1 MLFLIIFSIKF
12 FLARFGYLNVKSLA
26 IKLSEIELI
35 TVNENDQLLEAIK
48 KLKKYNIGAIAII
61 NSNNKLTGII
71 SERDIVKELAKN
83 EYMDYSILFV
93 HQLMTKKVI
102 CCESDVLSDKLMELM
117 TKNKVRHIPIVDNS
131 NYPIG
136 IVSIGDVVNRL
147 IEKIEYE
154 NKMLKD
160 FVSG

>member
-1 MLFLIIFSIKF
+1 MS
-12 FLARFGYLNVKSLA
+12 KSLA
-26 IKLSEIELI
+26 IKLSERELI

-48 KLKKYNIGAIAII
+48 KLAKYNIGAIPVI
-61 NSNNKLTGII
+61 NSNKKLTGII

-83 EYMDYSILFV
+83 KDLDYSILFV

-102 CCESDVLSDKLMELM
+102 YCESDVLSDKLMELM
-117 TKNKVRHIPIVDNS
+117 TKNKVRHIPIVGNS
-131 NYPIG
+131 NHPIG

>member
-1 MLFLIIFSIKF
+1 MSKT
-12 FLARFGYLNVKSLA
+12 LA
-26 IKLSEIELI
+26 IKLSERELI
-35 TVNENDQLLEAIK
+35 TVDENDQLLEAIK
-48 KLKKYNIGAIAII
+48 KLAKYNIGAIPVI
-61 NSNNKLTGII
+61 NSNKKLTGII

-83 EYMDYSILFV
+83 EDMDYSILFV

-117 TKNKVRHIPIVDNS
+117 TKNKVRHIPIVDN
-131 NYPIG
+131 NNHPIG

>member
-1 MLFLIIFSIKF
+1 MS
-12 FLARFGYLNVKSLA
+12 KSLA
-26 IKLSEIELI
+26 IKLSERELI
-35 TVNENDQLLEAIK
+35 TVDENDQLLEAIK
-48 KLKKYNIGAIAII
+48 KLAKYSIGAIPVI
-61 NSNNKLTGII
+61 NSNKKLTGII
-71 SERDIVKELAKN
+71 SERDIVRELAKN
-83 EYMDYSILFV
+83 KDLDYSILFV
-93 HQLMTKKVI
+93 HQIMTKKVI

-117 TKNKVRHIPIVDNS
+117 TKNKVRHIPIIDNS
-131 NYPIG
+131 NHPIG

>member
-1 MLFLIIFSIKF
+1 M
-12 FLARFGYLNVKSLA
+12 
-26 IKLSEIELI
+26 
-35 TVNENDQLLEAIK
+35 LEAIK
-48 KLKKYNIGAIAII
+48 KLAKYNIGAIPVT
-61 NSNNKLTGII
+61 NSNKKLAGII
-71 SERDIVKELAKN
+71 SERDIVKELAKK
-83 EYMDYSILFV
+83 EDVDYSTLFV

-131 NYPIG
+131 NHPIG

>member
-1 MLFLIIFSIKF
+1 MS
-12 FLARFGYLNVKSLA
+12 KSLA
-26 IKLSEIELI
+26 IKLSERELI
-35 TVNENDQLLEAIK
+35 TVDENDQLLEAIK
-48 KLKKYNIGAIAII
+48 KLAKYNIGAIPVT
-61 NSNNKLTGII
+61 NSNKKLAGII
-71 SERDIVKELAKN
+71 SERDIVKELAKK
-83 EYMDYSILFV
+83 EDLDYSTLFV

-117 TKNKVRHIPIVDNS
+117 TKNKVRHIPIIDNS
-131 NYPIG
+131 NHPIG

>member
-1 MLFLIIFSIKF
+1 MS
-12 FLARFGYLNVKSLA
+12 KSLA
-26 IKLSEIELI
+26 IKLRERELI
-35 TVNENDQLLEAIK
+35 TVDENDQLLEAIK
-48 KLKKYNIGAIAII
+48 KLAKYNIGAIPVL
-61 NSNNKLTGII
+61 NSDKQLAGII

-83 EYMDYSILFV
+83 ENMDCSILFV
-93 HQLMTKKVI
+93 NQLMTKKVI
-102 CCESDVLSDKLMELM
+102 YCENDVLSDKLMELM
-117 TKNKVRHIPIVDNS
+117 TKNKVRHIPIVNKN

>member
-1 MLFLIIFSIKF
+1 MS
-12 FLARFGYLNVKSLA
+12 KSLA
-26 IKLSEIELI
+26 IKLSERELI
-35 TVNENDQLLEAIK
+35 TVDENDQLLEAIK
-48 KLKKYNIGAIAII
+48 KLAKYNIGAIPVT
-61 NSNNKLTGII
+61 NSNKKLTGII
-71 SERDIVKELAKN
+71 SERDIVKELAKK
-83 EYMDYSILFV
+83 EDLDYSTLFV

-131 NYPIG
+131 NHPIG

>member
-1 MLFLIIFSIKF
+1 MS
-12 FLARFGYLNVKSLA
+12 KSLA
-26 IKLSEIELI
+26 IKLSERELI
-35 TVNENDQLLEAIK
+35 TVDENDQLLEAIK
-48 KLKKYNIGAIAII
+48 KLAKYNIGAIPVT
-61 NSNNKLTGII
+61 NSNKKLAGII
-71 SERDIVKELAKN
+71 SERDIVKELAKK
-83 EYMDYSILFV
+83 EDLDYSTLFV

-131 NYPIG
+131 NHPIG

>member
-1 MLFLIIFSIKF
+1 MS
-12 FLARFGYLNVKSLA
+12 KSLA
-26 IKLSEIELI
+26 IKLSERELI

-48 KLKKYNIGAIAII
+48 KLAKYNIGAIPVI
-61 NSNNKLTGII
+61 NSNKKLIGII

-83 EYMDYSILFV
+83 ENMDYSILFV
-93 HQLMTKKVI
+93 HQIMTKKVI
-102 CCESDVLSDKLMELM
+102 YCESDVLSDKLMELM

-131 NYPIG
+131 NHPIG

-154 NKMLKD
+154 NKMLKE

>member
-1 MLFLIIFSIKF
+1 MS
-12 FLARFGYLNVKSLA
+12 KSLA
-26 IKLSEIELI
+26 IKLSERELI
-35 TVNENDQLLEAIK
+35 TVDENDQLLEAIK
-48 KLKKYNIGAIAII
+48 KLAKYNIGAIPVL
-61 NSNNKLTGII
+61 NSDKQLAGII

-83 EYMDYSILFV
+83 KNMDCSILFV
-93 HQLMTKKVI
+93 NQLMTKKVI
-102 CCESDVLSDKLMELM
+102 YCENDVLSDKLMELM
-117 TKNKVRHIPIVDNS
+117 TKNKVRHIPIVDN
-131 NYPIG
+131 NNHPIG

>member
-1 MLFLIIFSIKF
+1 MS
-12 FLARFGYLNVKSLA
+12 KSLA
-26 IKLSEIELI
+26 IKLSERELI
-35 TVNENDQLLEAIK
+35 TVDENDQLLEAIK
-48 KLKKYNIGAIAII
+48 KLAKYNIVAIPVL
-61 NSNNKLTGII
+61 NSDKQLAGII

-83 EYMDYSILFV
+83 EKMDCSILFV
-93 HQLMTKKVI
+93 NQLMTKKVI
-102 CCESDVLSDKLMELM
+102 YCENDVLSDKLMELM
-117 TKNKVRHIPIVDNS
+117 TKNKVRHIPIVNKN

>member
-1 MLFLIIFSIKF
+1 MS
-12 FLARFGYLNVKSLA
+12 KSLA
-26 IKLSEIELI
+26 IKLSERELI

-48 KLKKYNIGAIAII
+48 KLAKNSIGAIPVI
-61 NSNNKLTGII
+61 NSNKKLTGII

-83 EYMDYSILFV
+83 KDLDYSILFV

-131 NYPIG
+131 NHPIG

>member
-1 MLFLIIFSIKF
+1 MS
-12 FLARFGYLNVKSLA
+12 KSLA
-26 IKLSEIELI
+26 IKLSERELI
-35 TVNENDQLLEAIK
+35 TVDENDQLLEAIK
-48 KLKKYNIGAIAII
+48 KLAKYNIGAIPVTK
-61 NSNNKLTGII
+61 SNKKLAGII
-71 SERDIVKELAKN
+71 SERDIVKELAKK
-83 EYMDYSILFV
+83 EDLDYSTLFV

-131 NYPIG
+131 NHPIG

>member
-1 MLFLIIFSIKF
+1 MS
-12 FLARFGYLNVKSLA
+12 KSLA
-26 IKLSEIELI
+26 IKLSERELI

-48 KLKKYNIGAIAII
+48 KLAKYNIGAIPVI
-61 NSNNKLTGII
+61 NSNKKLTGII

-83 EYMDYSILFV
+83 EDMDYSILFV

-117 TKNKVRHIPIVDNS
+117 TKNKVRHIPIVDNI
-131 NYPIG
+131 NHPIG

>member
-1 MLFLIIFSIKF
+1 MS
-12 FLARFGYLNVKSLA
+12 KSLA
-26 IKLSEIELI
+26 IKLSERELI
-35 TVNENDQLLEAIK
+35 TVDENDQLLEAIK
-48 KLKKYNIGAIAII
+48 KLAKYSIGAIPVI

-71 SERDIVKELAKN
+71 SERDIVKELAKK
-83 EYMDYSILFV
+83 EDVDYSTLFV

-131 NYPIG
+131 NHPIG

>member
-1 MLFLIIFSIKF
+1 MS
-12 FLARFGYLNVKSLA
+12 KSLA
-26 IKLSEIELI
+26 IKLSERELI
-35 TVNENDQLLEAIK
+35 TVHENDKLLEAIK
-48 KLKKYNIGAIAII
+48 KLAKYSIGAIPVI
-61 NSNNKLTGII
+61 NSSKILTGII
-71 SERDIVKELAKN
+71 SERDIVKELAKK
-83 EYMDYSILFV
+83 EDLDYSTLFV

-117 TKNKVRHIPIVDNS
+117 TKNKVRHIPIVDNI
-131 NYPIG
+131 NHPIG

>member
-1 MLFLIIFSIKF
+1 MS
-12 FLARFGYLNVKSLA
+12 KSLA
-26 IKLSEIELI
+26 IKLSERELI
-35 TVNENDQLLEAIK
+35 TVDENDQLLEVIK
-48 KLKKYNIGAIAII
+48 KLAKYNIGAIPVT
-61 NSNNKLTGII
+61 NSNKKLAEII
-71 SERDIVKELAKN
+71 SERDIVKELAKK
-83 EYMDYSILFV
+83 EDLDYSTLFV

-131 NYPIG
+131 NHPIG

>member
-1 MLFLIIFSIKF
+1 MS
-12 FLARFGYLNVKSLA
+12 KSLA
-26 IKLSEIELI
+26 IKLSERELI

-48 KLKKYNIGAIAII
+48 KLAKNSIGAIPVI
-61 NSNNKLTGII
+61 NSNKKLTGII

-83 EYMDYSILFV
+83 ENMDYSILFV

-131 NYPIG
+131 NHPIG

>member
-1 MLFLIIFSIKF
+1 MS
-12 FLARFGYLNVKSLA
+12 KSLA
-26 IKLSEIELI
+26 IKLSERELI
-35 TVNENDQLLEAIK
+35 TVDENDQLLEAIK
-48 KLKKYNIGAIAII
+48 KLAKYNIGAIPVT
-61 NSNNKLTGII
+61 NSNKKLAGII
-71 SERDIVKELAKN
+71 SERDIVKELAKK
-83 EYMDYSILFV
+83 EGLDYSTLFV

-131 NYPIG
+131 NHPIG

>member
-1 MLFLIIFSIKF
+1 MS
-12 FLARFGYLNVKSLA
+12 KSLA
-26 IKLSEIELI
+26 IKLSERELI
-35 TVNENDQLLEAIK
+35 TVDENDQLFEAIK
-48 KLKKYNIGAIAII
+48 KLAKNSIGAIPVI
-61 NSNNKLTGII
+61 NSNKKLTGII
-71 SERDIVKELAKN
+71 SERDIVKEIAKN
-83 EYMDYSILFV
+83 EDLDFSILFV

-131 NYPIG
+131 NHPIG

>member
-1 MLFLIIFSIKF
+1 M
-12 FLARFGYLNVKSLA
+12 YKSLA
-26 IKLSEIELI
+26 IKLSERELI
-35 TVNENDQLLEAIK
+35 TVDENDQLLEAVK
-48 KLKKYNIGAIAII
+48 KLAKYNIGAIPVI
-61 NSNNKLTGII
+61 NSNKKLTGII

-83 EYMDYSILFV
+83 ENMDYSILFV
-93 HQLMTKKVI
+93 HQIMTKKVI
-102 CCESDVLSDKLMELM
+102 YCESDVLSDKLMELM

-131 NYPIG
+131 NHPIG

-154 NKMLKD
+154 NKMLRD

>member
-1 MLFLIIFSIKF
+1 MS
-12 FLARFGYLNVKSLA
+12 KSLA
-26 IKLSEIELI
+26 IKLSERELI
-35 TVNENDQLLEAIK
+35 TVDENDRLLEAIK
-48 KLKKYNIGAIAII
+48 KLAKYSIGAIPVI
-61 NSNNKLTGII
+61 NSNKILAGII
-71 SERDIVKELAKN
+71 SERDIVKELAKK
-83 EYMDYSILFV
+83 EDLDYSTLFV

-131 NYPIG
+131 NHPIG

>member
-1 MLFLIIFSIKF
+1 MSKN
-12 FLARFGYLNVKSLA
+12 LAT
-26 IKLSEIELI
+26 KLCERELV

-48 KLKKYNIGAIAII
+48 KLAKYNIGAIPVL
-61 NSNNKLTGII
+61 NSDKQLAGII

-83 EYMDYSILFV
+83 ENMDCSILFV
-93 HQLMTKKVI
+93 NQLMTKKVI
-102 CCESDVLSDKLMELM
+102 YCENDVLSDKLMELM
-117 TKNKVRHIPIVDNS
+117 TKNKVRHIPIVNKN

>member
-1 MLFLIIFSIKF
+1 MS
-12 FLARFGYLNVKSLA
+12 KSLA
-26 IKLSEIELI
+26 IKLSERELI
-35 TVNENDQLLEAIK
+35 TVNENDQLLVAIK
-48 KLKKYNIGAIAII
+48 KLAKYNIGAIPVV
-61 NSNNKLTGII
+61 NRDKKLTGII

-83 EYMDYSILFV
+83 EDMDYSILFV

-117 TKNKVRHIPIVDNS
+117 TKNKVRHIPIIDNS
-131 NYPIG
+131 NHPIG

>member
-1 MLFLIIFSIKF
+1 MS
-12 FLARFGYLNVKSLA
+12 KSLA
-26 IKLSEIELI
+26 IKLSERELI
-35 TVNENDQLLEAIK
+35 TVDENEQLLEAIK
-48 KLKKYNIGAIAII
+48 KLAKYNIGAIPVI
-61 NSNNKLTGII
+61 NSNKKLTGII

-83 EYMDYSILFV
+83 ENMDYSILFV

-117 TKNKVRHIPIVDNS
+117 TKNKVRHIPIVDN
-131 NYPIG
+131 NNHPIG

>member
-1 MLFLIIFSIKF
+1 MS
-12 FLARFGYLNVKSLA
+12 KSLA
-26 IKLSEIELI
+26 IKLSERELI

-48 KLKKYNIGAIAII
+48 KLAKYNIGAIPVT
-61 NSNNKLTGII
+61 NSNKKLAGII
-71 SERDIVKELAKN
+71 SERDIVKELAKK
-83 EYMDYSILFV
+83 EDLDYSTLFV

-131 NYPIG
+131 NHPIG

>member
-1 MLFLIIFSIKF
+1 MS
-12 FLARFGYLNVKSLA
+12 KSLA
-26 IKLSEIELI
+26 IKLSERELI
-35 TVNENDQLLEAIK
+35 TVDENDQLLEAIK
-48 KLKKYNIGAIAII
+48 KLAKYNIGAIPVI
-61 NSNNKLTGII
+61 NSNKKLTGII

-83 EYMDYSILFV
+83 ENMDYSILFV

-117 TKNKVRHIPIVDNS
+117 TKNKVRHIPIVDN
-131 NYPIG
+131 NNHPIG

>member
-1 MLFLIIFSIKF
+1 MS
-12 FLARFGYLNVKSLA
+12 KSLA
-26 IKLSEIELI
+26 IKLSERELI

-48 KLKKYNIGAIAII
+48 KLAKYSIGAIPVI
-61 NSNNKLTGII
+61 NSSKILTGII
-71 SERDIVKELAKN
+71 SERDIVRELAKK
-83 EYMDYSILFV
+83 EDLDYSTLFV

-117 TKNKVRHIPIVDNS
+117 TKNKVRHIPIVDNI
-131 NYPIG
+131 NHPIG

-154 NKMLKD
+154 NKLLKD

>member
-1 MLFLIIFSIKF
+1 MS
-12 FLARFGYLNVKSLA
+12 KSLA
-26 IKLSEIELI
+26 IKLSERELI

-48 KLKKYNIGAIAII
+48 KLAKYKIGAIPVI
-61 NSNNKLTGII
+61 NSNKKLTGII

-83 EYMDYSILFV
+83 ENMDYSILFV

-131 NYPIG
+131 NHPIG

>member
-1 MLFLIIFSIKF
+1 MS
-12 FLARFGYLNVKSLA
+12 KSLA
-26 IKLSEIELI
+26 IKLSERELI
-35 TVNENDQLLEAIK
+35 TVHENDKLLEAIK
-48 KLKKYNIGAIAII
+48 KLAKYSIGAIPVI
-61 NSNNKLTGII
+61 NSSKILTGII
-71 SERDIVKELAKN
+71 SERDIVRELAKK
-83 EYMDYSILFV
+83 EDLDYSTLLV

-117 TKNKVRHIPIVDNS
+117 TKNKVRHIPIVDN
-131 NYPIG
+131 NNHPIG

>member
-1 MLFLIIFSIKF
+1 MS
-12 FLARFGYLNVKSLA
+12 KSLA
-26 IKLSEIELI
+26 IKLSERELI

-48 KLKKYNIGAIAII
+48 KLAKYNIGAIPVI
-61 NSNNKLTGII
+61 NSNKKLTGII
-71 SERDIVKELAKN
+71 SERDIVKEIAKN
-83 EYMDYSILFV
+83 EDLDISILFV

-131 NYPIG
+131 NHPIG

>member
-1 MLFLIIFSIKF
+1 
-12 FLARFGYLNVKSLA
+12 
-26 IKLSEIELI
+26 
-35 TVNENDQLLEAIK
+35 
-48 KLKKYNIGAIAII
+48 
-61 NSNNKLTGII
+61 
-71 SERDIVKELAKN
+71 
-83 EYMDYSILFV
+83 
-93 HQLMTKKVI
+93 MTKKVR
-102 CCESDVLSDKLMELM
+102 CCDIDVLSDKLMELM

-131 NYPIG
+131 NHPIG

>member
-1 MLFLIIFSIKF
+1 MSK
-12 FLARFGYLNVKSLA
+12 NLA
-26 IKLSEIELI
+26 IKLIERELI
-35 TVNENDQLLEAIK
+35 TVNENDQLSEAIK
-48 KLKKYNIGAIAII
+48 KLAKYSIGAIPVI
-61 NSNNKLTGII
+61 NSNKKLTGII
-71 SERDIVKELAKN
+71 SERDIVKEIAKN
-83 EYMDYSILFV
+83 EDLDYSSLFV
-93 HQLMTKKVI
+93 NQLMTKKVI

-117 TKNKVRHIPIVDNS
+117 TKNKVRHIPIVDN
-131 NYPIG
+131 NNHPIG